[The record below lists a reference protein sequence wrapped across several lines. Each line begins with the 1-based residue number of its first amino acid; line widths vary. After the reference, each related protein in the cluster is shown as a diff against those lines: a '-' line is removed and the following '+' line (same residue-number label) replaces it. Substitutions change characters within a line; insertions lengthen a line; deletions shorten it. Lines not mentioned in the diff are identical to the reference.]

1 MKSQTRA
8 RRVLVAIL
16 ALGSVAAPIVAT
28 PAHAGTQSRRY
39 IAAGGTPFT
48 GDGPLAPCDPGGLDP
63 SISGACFAVPSGV
76 NVSVDIRDD
85 ILPWVFAYY
94 DVDGGQTAAG
104 FLCGGGV
111 IPVPGDGVGHA
122 VGVWVGGVDV
132 ADYEGHGASCM
143 LQHGTTGQA
152 TTGSISISF

>member
-8 RRVLVAIL
+8 RRTLVAIL

-39 IAAGGTPFT
+39 IAAGGTPFA
-48 GDGPLAPCDPGGLDP
+48 GDSPLAPCDPGGFDP

-76 NVSVDIRDD
+76 TVTVDIRDD
-85 ILPWVFAYY
+85 ILPWVVAYY
-94 DVDGGQTAAG
+94 DVDGGLTAAG

-111 IPVPGDGVGHA
+111 ISVPGDGVGHA
-122 VGVWVGGVDV
+122 VGIWVGG
-132 ADYEGHGASCM
+132 ADIVQGTGCM
-143 LQHGTTGQA
+143 VQHGSTGQA